1 MKRSWRLVISV
12 ISYGSS
18 QVLQSARVIW
28 GDTGQSAS
36 GVFFVKRTF
45 CLISPSSKLKMFTG
59 SVCVLLSGVSLKLI
73 KIKLIYATTSSCEK
87 KTKWRVKGK
96 WRRLILPFLMIRVDF
111 LWSELIRRGLAV
123 RVDPVRLLCRKYH
136 MSWWNGAAELHISVD
151 LLCGITAAAEL
162 HISVDLLCGITAAEL
177 HNSVDLLCGTTAA

>member
-1 MKRSWRLVISV
+1 MKRFWRLVISV

-18 QVLQSARVIW
+18 QVLQSARVIG

-59 SVCVLLSGVSLKLI
+59 SVCVLLTGVSLKLIKI
-73 KIKLIYATTSSCEK
+73 KIKLIYATTSSCEKK

-111 LWSELIRRGLAV
+111 LWSELIRLAV

-136 MSWWNGAAELHISVD
+136 WNGAAELHISVD
-151 LLCGITAAAEL
+151 LLCGITVAAEL
-162 HISVDLLCGITAAEL
+162 HISVDLLCGITTAEL

>member
-1 MKRSWRLVISV
+1 M

-18 QVLQSARVIW
+18 QVLQSARVIG

-59 SVCVLLSGVSLKLI
+59 SVCVLLTGVSLKLIKI

-87 KTKWRVKGK
+87 KKNKMTGER
-96 WRRLILPFLMIRVDF
+96 
-111 LWSELIRRGLAV
+111 
-123 RVDPVRLLCRKYH
+123 
-136 MSWWNGAAELHISVD
+136 
-151 LLCGITAAAEL
+151 
-162 HISVDLLCGITAAEL
+162 
-177 HNSVDLLCGTTAA
+177 